1 MKPPKVDLEK
11 LIALREKLVGEFI
24 DELKSVIQIDNF
36 AESHARNIAEYEFE
50 RIITERIYE
59 IHLRNE
65 TKRIQEEGPDN
76 EPGIEL
82 RGNWSGKRKGNST
95 DS

>member
-1 MKPPKVDLEK
+1 MERPKVDLEK

-24 DELKSVIQIDNF
+24 ATLKGVIPIDEF
-36 AESHARNIAEYEFE
+36 AETQARNIAEYEFE

-65 TKRIQEEGPDN
+65 AKRIQDESE
-76 EPGIEL
+76 
-82 RGNWSGKRKGNST
+82 SGE
-95 DS
+95 